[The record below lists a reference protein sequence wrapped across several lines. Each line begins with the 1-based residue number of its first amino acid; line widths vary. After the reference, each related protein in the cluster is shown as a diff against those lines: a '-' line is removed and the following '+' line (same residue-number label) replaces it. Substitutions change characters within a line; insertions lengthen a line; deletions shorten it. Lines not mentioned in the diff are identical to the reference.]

1 MGEGGYEVSRD
12 EIIKGVIGCVA
23 ESLALE
29 PSKITAKSK
38 VIAELGAESLDF
50 MDIIFRLDAKFGVS
64 LQKEDF
70 DLIARVGMKRDEAVQ
85 NEFLTAQA
93 KERLVR
99 WLPGI
104 PVSAD
109 LKPKDLAQF
118 VSVESIGL
126 VVEERLK
133 NSKAEAQPASL

>member
-1 MGEGGYEVSRD
+1 MSR
-12 EIIKGVIGCVA
+12 EIIVQGVIACVA
-23 ESLALE
+23 ESLALDT
-29 PSKITAKSK
+29 SKIGPKSK

-70 DLIARVGMKRDEAVQ
+70 DLLARVGLKREDAVQ
-85 NEFLTAQA
+85 NEFLTASA
-93 KERLVR
+93 KDRLVA

-104 PVSAD
+104 PVNAE

-118 VSVESIGL
+118 VSVESIAL
-126 VVEERLK
+126 VVEERLIK
-133 NSKAEAQPASL
+133 SNRDALAPQLG